1 MPRIR
6 FRDQIDGGALFNT
19 IVSLNAVTSLIKNTD
34 KSFSPRLI
42 NWIEP
47 YIIQGS
53 LSNTEGAG
61 LRYTL
66 FYTEVNHN
74 LKVGDRVFIIN
85 GNYDSDLLI
94 KEDKYKKGRDGYKVL
109 FVDRCQIVLD
119 IEYTG
124 VMPYESQSID
134 EFINLYYIRNEF
146 DFKHANRSITTKND
160 YFDYKYN
167 PYNNNIIYADVDYQ
181 PFGGWGENG
190 GLTGSPGFYVK
201 NGTSSWINI
210 TNDFINGS
218 FSVSLTPGSTASRVK
233 VHNSSF
239 TFSIGPGFAEFEE
252 NSIYKFDMAEEPDG
266 KPGTYSTW
274 LTDVRYEIPIITK
287 TNFRGG
293 NFKGTWN
300 TGLFGRSDKKINWEG
315 DTSTFNTGTI
325 LNTIWQ
331 KGKINALYTL
341 RDSYI
346 TEFDKYGLPGQ
357 KSTGPNN
364 NGKSYNF
371 IIESDIL
378 SAEIKNGTVI
388 NCIIG
393 QTPTYSVIENFLT
406 SATQSSTSV
415 TRATFDNCT
424 FNGGVV
430 RNADIKKAR
439 ASNTIFDNVKV
450 VNSSFKNSVFK
461 LSNYISDSIIKILD
475 YDELSYWDVT
485 QISGATHKIYK
496 FYISKKDWENLRL
509 RDRFYF
515 KDLGF
520 NDPTLNQILNL
531 FDNRFRFS
539 TWTDYSDEFNES
551 DIIPESPTYSFYKR
565 GIEVASFL
573 STPADNKWTFN
584 TTATGSSSFYTSV
597 IGTSSK
603 AGYSV
608 DIVISKYDKNSL
620 PVNNL
625 NFNRDTN
632 WASTASLILPQTLGN
647 FVDVS
652 KGYIIDSD
660 FESGLFINS
669 NWNAGNHINYNNDV
683 NITENSTIGNIYN
696 LDIITSSSTL
706 IATTTYNLNYKE
718 AGENC
723 LSPGNVVYLNSIDYN
738 TKGQIYG
745 FTVSFPGNNYIL
757 SGTFSA
763 LTTGYGNGYGA
774 VFDITSSYD
783 GFTPGGGILT
793 ANITQPGFNYQVG
806 DIITLQNTVNP
817 NDPLLNDAFI
827 QITAVTGSITTLPDT
842 YLITQNFGNVLYLK
856 EIVPT
861 GTSSILS
868 SLLSNGVF
876 HTPDAQNRYGY
887 IYKTKLES
895 SKIKS
900 GLFKRAYFKNCLI
913 QNNDFDTKDKDLLNI
928 SKAKS
933 LLIYESLFKN
943 NKNVLS
949 KALYMNSFFVSGSDR
964 WNNGIIFN
972 SIWNGG
978 DFLDGVFRQGRWVNG
993 VFRKGIF
1000 YDSKTFNKTSSINNL
1015 YYDSENIRSYFKD
1028 GYTSD
1033 TVYNNRFSWQN
1044 GTFSSGEIYKS
1055 DWENGYIKYSKFWDS
1070 NFYNGKIENSL
1081 IGDRS
1086 IVYDK
1091 THILGGS
1098 ISYATVES
1106 ANLFA
1111 DDYSFYGLSGSQ
1123 IDWYNG
1129 IFQDGVFGCEFLGTS
1144 VPKYRA
1150 TWHDGV
1156 FNGGEF
1162 RTNANWKT
1170 GIFNGGRFITGYGW
1184 TYSPTYDNLSINQLE
1199 YGWETGTFNGGE
1211 FGTAEYATNSVWYT
1225 GQFNG
1230 GKFIGRLWN
1239 NGIFTFGQFEGGA
1252 TYSSVG
1258 GASNSNASDFT
1269 DSFSQSFY
1277 GIWRNGLVSIVKSKF
1292 IFNEKL
1298 STDIESTKNYIP
1310 KKPMS
1315 YIKNAL
1321 WLSGTFSHQRA
1332 TMQNV
1337 VWLDGAFERGYFEN
1351 SSFNPFVKRPSET
1364 FKRFNTND
1372 LECYW
1377 ENGELKNSDFN
1388 YSVWEQ
1394 GKFVSGTGY
1403 GLIFKNGVVEYMNA
1417 FNIFWENGLWRNGN
1431 WYGSSF
1437 EYNGIITDDFTEAI
1451 LNRGLSWSNTTTCH
1465 FWNIF
1470 EDLSDSA
1477 PLIIEAT
1484 SSVVQGIGNIPG
1496 GPLDPLEDLVGG

>member
-6 FRDQIDGGALFNT
+6 FRDRIDGGALLNT
-19 IVSLNAVTSLIKNTD
+19 LISTDAITSLIKSSD
-34 KSFSPRLI
+34 KPFSPRLI
-42 NWIEP
+42 NWVEP

-146 DFKHANRSITTKND
+146 DFKHASRSITTKNG
-160 YFDYKYN
+160 YFDYKFN
-167 PYNNNIIYADVDYQ
+167 PYNNNIIYADSDYQ
-181 PFGGWGENG
+181 SMQGWGENA

-201 NGTSSWINI
+201 NGTYSWINI
-210 TNDFINGS
+210 TNDFIMGS
-218 FSVSLTPGSTASRVK
+218 FSVALTLGSTASRVK
-233 VHNSSF
+233 VHNASF
-239 TFSIGPGFAEFEE
+239 TYSIGAGFAEFEE
-252 NSIYKFDMAEEPDG
+252 KSIYKFDMAEEPDG
-266 KPGTYSTW
+266 AAGTYSTW
-274 LTDVRYEIPIITK
+274 ITDVRYEIPIITK

-300 TGLFGRSDKKINWEG
+300 TGLFGRSDKKVVWEG
-315 DTSTFNTGTI
+315 DTSIFNTGTI
-325 LNTIWQ
+325 LNAIWE
-331 KGKINALYTL
+331 KGKINALFTL
-341 RDSYI
+341 RNSFI
-346 TEFDKYGLPGQ
+346 TEFDRFGLPGQ

-371 IIESDIL
+371 IIDSDIQN
-378 SAEIKNGTVI
+378 AVIANGTVI
-388 NCIIG
+388 NCSIG
-393 QTPTYSVIENFLT
+393 QTTTYSVVENFISSL
-406 SATQSSTSV
+406 STQYSTS
-415 TRATFDNCT
+415 TNRAYFENCV
-424 FNGGVV
+424 FNGGSVN
-430 RNADIKKAR
+430 NAEIKKGR
-439 ASNTIFDNVKV
+439 ANNTFFNNVKV
-450 VNSSFKNSVFK
+450 VNSSFKNSVFRY
-461 LSNYISDSIIKILD
+461 SNYLSDSIIKILD
-475 YDELSYWDVT
+475 YDELSYSDVS

-496 FYISKKDWENLRL
+496 FYVSKKDWENLKL
-509 RDRFYF
+509 RDRFYI

-520 NDPTLNQILNL
+520 NDPTLNKIINL
-531 FDNRFRFS
+531 FDNRFRIS
-539 TWTDYSDEFNES
+539 TWTDYVDDFIENT
-551 DIIPESPTYSFYKR
+551 IIPESPTYSYYKR
-565 GIEVASFL
+565 GTEVAAFL
-573 STPADNKWTFN
+573 STPADNRYNFN
-584 TTATGSSSFYTSV
+584 TIAGTSSFYTSV
-597 IGTSSK
+597 IATSSK
-603 AGYSV
+603 SGYSV
-608 DIVISKYDKNSL
+608 DIVVSKYDKNSL
-620 PVNNL
+620 TVNDL
-625 NFNRDTN
+625 NFNRDSN
-632 WASTASLILPQTLGN
+632 WGSTSSPTLPQTLGN

-652 KGYIIDSD
+652 KAYILDSD
-660 FESGLFINS
+660 FESGLFVNS
-669 NWNAGNHINYNNDV
+669 NWNAGYHINYNNDV
-683 NITENSTIGNIYN
+683 NITKSSYLGKFYN
-696 LDIITSSSTL
+696 LDIVTSSSTL
-706 IATTTYNLNYKE
+706 IATTTFNLNYKE
-718 AGENC
+718 AGEDC
-723 LSPGNVVYLNSIDYN
+723 LSPGNVVYLNSVDYY
-738 TKGQIYG
+738 TVGQIYG
-745 FTVSFPGNNYIL
+745 FTISFPGNNYFTN
-757 SGTFSA
+757 GTFSA
-763 LTTGYGNGYGA
+763 ISVGYGSGYGA
-774 VFDITSSYD
+774 VFDITTNVFGEIISANVVNA
-783 GFTPGGGILT
+783 GFE
-793 ANITQPGFNYQVG
+793 YQVG
-806 DIITLQNTVNP
+806 DIITFENTNP
-817 NDPLLNDAFI
+817 TPPYDPLLNDAYI
-827 QITAVTGSITTLPDT
+827 QITSVTGSLTRLPDS
-842 YLITQNFGNVLYLK
+842 YLITQNFGNILYLK
-856 EIVPT
+856 EIVPS
-861 GTSSILS
+861 GTSSVLANLS
-868 SLLSNGVF
+868 PNGTF
-876 HTPDAQNRYGY
+876 YTKDAQNRYGY
-887 IYKTKLES
+887 IHKAKLEK
-895 SKIKS
+895 SKIKN

-913 QNNDFDTKDKDLLNI
+913 QNDDFDTQDKDLINLA
-928 SKAKS
+928 KAKS
-933 LLIYESLFKN
+933 LLIYESIFN
-943 NKNVLS
+943 NNLNVLS
-949 KALYMNSFFVSGSDR
+949 KALYMNSFFVGGSDR
-964 WNNGIIFN
+964 YNNGIISN

-978 DFLDGVFRQGRWVNG
+978 NFRDGVFRQGRWVNG
-993 VFRKGIF
+993 IFEKGLF
-1000 YDSKTFNKTSSINNL
+1000 YDSKTFNKNSTINNL
-1015 YYDSENIRSYFKD
+1015 YYESENIRSYFKD
-1028 GYTSD
+1028 GITSD
-1033 TVYNNRFSWQN
+1033 TIYNNRLSWQS
-1044 GTFSSGEIYKS
+1044 GTFSSGEIYRS

-1098 ISYATVES
+1098 ISYATVEN

-1129 IFQDGVFGCEFLGTS
+1129 IFEDGVFGCEFLGTS
-1144 VPKYRA
+1144 QPIYRA
-1150 TWHDGV
+1150 TWYDGV

-1184 TYSPTYDNLSINQLE
+1184 TYSPTYDNLSTNQLE

-1230 GKFIGRLWN
+1230 GKFRGRLWN
-1239 NGIFTFGQFEGGA
+1239 DGIFTFGQFEGGA

-1258 GASNSNASDFT
+1258 GASNSNASNFT

-1277 GIWRNGLVSIVKSKF
+1277 GIWKNGVVARVKDRF
-1292 IFNEKL
+1292 IFNEKM
-1298 STDIESTKNYIP
+1298 STDIESSKIYIP

-1315 YIKNAL
+1315 YMKNAL

-1351 SSFNPFVKRPSET
+1351 SSFNPFVKRPGSNIKT
-1364 FKRFNTND
+1364 FNTND

-1388 YSVWEQ
+1388 YSIWEQ

-1417 FNIFWENGLWRNGN
+1417 FNVFWENGLWRNGN

-1477 PLIIEAT
+1477 PLIIEGT
-1484 SSVVQGIGNIPG
+1484 SSVVQGTGNIPG
-1496 GPLDPLEDLVGG
+1496 ATLDFLDFGEVTG